1 MTIAELCAA
10 IATDLRLSSNQA
22 YTLMLLVMIAF
33 NVAII
38 LFATALANQRY
49 WAQTLVLITI
59 MPWALELSSTAA
71 TVVLSNSMP
80 DKDQD
85 LAASS
90 INTVVNY
97 SISISLGISGTVVSQ
112 VTEKSKSVLTEYC
125 SCFYY
130 QNKRKKMVNAL
141 KRYLKFVISRNIQ
154 S

>member
-1 MTIAELCAA
+1 
-10 IATDLRLSSNQA
+10 
-22 YTLMLLVMIAF
+22 MLLVMIAF